1 MLLSTLYQR
10 SFIKTLQIIAV
21 EVHGV
26 VGAGPVGWTLVRR
39 GWGGALFDTGFECL
53 FHRLGQSL

>member
-1 MLLSTLYQR
+1 MLLSTLCQW
-10 SFIKTLQIIAV
+10 SFIKVLWITAV

-39 GWGGALFDTGFECL
+39 GWI
-53 FHRLGQSL
+53 